1 MKKVLGIM
9 LFLTLTISYLAGCG
23 GGSSSPTE
31 APSSG
36 TVASTQEADSAVL
49 QPGGEADYSKLKL
62 GHATTPLGD
71 RGQIDAIKQGLDRF
85 VGESGC
91 EYSMVE
97 SSSPEDLVQGARD
110 FAQAGFD
117 IVILTLSLDGVVAEF
132 AAEYPNTQF
141 LINFG
146 TTGDVPNI
154 TSVDMLQNQ
163 MAFLCGA
170 FNALMNKELGGVER
184 SAMVAP
190 LRGSLDPAVHGFM
203 AGARWVGCEP
213 TVAYTGDFNDP
224 AKGKEVALQLY
235 NEGLRVVWGFA
246 GITGQG
252 VFSAA
257 DSMPEGYYCMGGAD
271 GQFDLSERMIASTI
285 QDNSFAYYN
294 FVWQIARGELRGGF
308 TEISLRGGSCDFQ
321 ISPLHGYSELVPQ
334 YIQDTIA
341 ELKERIINGEITPP
355 ANIEEYNKFVLDH
368 NL

>member
-36 TVASTQEADSAVL
+36 AVASTQEADSAVP
-49 QPGGEADYSKLKL
+49 QPSGEADYSKLKL
-62 GHATTPLGD
+62 GHVTAPLGD
-71 RGQIDAIKQGLDRF
+71 RAQMDAIKLGLDRF
-85 VGESGC
+85 VDESGC

-97 SSSPEDLVQGARD
+97 SSNPEDLVQGARD

-117 IVILTLSLDGVVAEF
+117 IVVITQSIDALVAEF
-132 AAEYPNTQF
+132 APDYPDTQF

-154 TSVDMLQNQ
+154 TSVEMLQNQ

-184 SAMVAP
+184 SAMVAAM
-190 LRGSLDPAVHGFM
+190 RGSLDPAVHGFM
-203 AGARWVGCEP
+203 AGAKWVGCEP
-213 TVAYTGDFNDP
+213 TVVYTGDFNDP

-235 NEGLRVVWGFA
+235 NGGLRVVWGFA
-246 GITGQG
+246 GQTGQG

-285 QDNSFAYYN
+285 QDNSLAYYT

-308 TEISLRGGSCDFQ
+308 AEISLLGGSCDFRV
-321 ISPLHGYSELVPQ
+321 SPLHGYSELVPQ
-334 YIQDTIA
+334 QIQDTIV
-341 ELKERIINGEITPP
+341 ELKEMIINGEIAPP
-355 ANIEEYNKFVLDH
+355 VNIEDYNKFVLDH